1 MTFVILAL
9 RGLRRSLSMRPLAV
23 SKQSTQL
30 KQTEIQ
36 MDPGLIA
43 AAFIIVII
51 LLVFAGG
58 IFGAGTALVLTGSS
72 ITKGALFIAGALL
85 LFFLLL

>member
-1 MTFVILAL
+1 
-9 RGLRRSLSMRPLAV
+9 
-23 SKQSTQL
+23 
-30 KQTEIQ
+30 